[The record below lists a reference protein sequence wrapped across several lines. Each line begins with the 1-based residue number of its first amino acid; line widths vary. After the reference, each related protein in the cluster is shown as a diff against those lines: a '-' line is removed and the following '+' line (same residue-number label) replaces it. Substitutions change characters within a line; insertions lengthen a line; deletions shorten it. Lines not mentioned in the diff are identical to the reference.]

1 MEKSKLT
8 SILAKNMTEYRKQ
21 SGLTQAEL
29 AAKLNYSDK
38 SISKWER
45 GDGTP
50 DIFVLKDL
58 ADIYGVTINDLI
70 SEEKPKPVVKSG
82 PSKKSK
88 LLITL
93 LSSGLVW
100 LVASLIFFAIKM
112 ADPSAEMVWLT
123 FIIAIPIFFIV
134 LIVFTCLW
142 WDNISRCIAVSGL
155 IWSLALTID
164 ICVVVESSVYI
175 YIIAAVLQILAVLW
189 FLLVWQN
196 GIGKSEK
203 SK

>member
-1 MEKSKLT
+1 
-8 SILAKNMTEYRKQ
+8 MTEYRKL

-58 ADIYGVTINDLI
+58 ADIYGVTVNDLI
-70 SEEKPKPVVKSG
+70 SEEKPKPVVKPG

-100 LVASLIFFAIKM
+100 LIASLIFFAIKL
-112 ADPSAEMVWLT
+112 ANPAAEMVWLA

-142 WDNISRCIAVSGL
+142 WDNISRCISVSGL

-164 ICVVVESSVYI
+164 ICVVIESSVYI

-196 GIGKSEK
+196 GIGKTEK
-203 SK
+203 K

>member
-58 ADIYGVTINDLI
+58 ADIYGVTVNDLI
-70 SEEKPKPVVKSG
+70 SEEKPKPIVKSG
-82 PSKKSK
+82 PSKKIK

-134 LIVFTCLW
+134 LVVFTCLW
-142 WDNISRCIAVSGL
+142 WDNIARCIAVSGL

-164 ICVVVESSVYI
+164 VCVVIESSVYI

-196 GIGKSEK
+196 GIGKAEK
-203 SK
+203 K